1 MRGGAAAGVAGPVV
15 FTGAWIVSS
24 LRQTGHPAADLQISG
39 LAAPDARDPWIMIAG
54 FLVLGGCSVA
64 FGQTLHD
71 ALGGQGR
78 APGRAG
84 PAPRLI
90 QGAGILTIAAGLLR
104 RDHLV
109 LTAGSVSWHNHA
121 HDVISAAIYVDLVL
135 AQLML
140 AVRFGRDR
148 QCRGQPGWP
157 GTASW
162 VRSESVSWVRWRPW
176 LLASA
181 TATAAALAVFA
192 ADTSAA
198 EAGILQRVAVTI
210 PLAAITAIAARLLR
224 NPGTAPLPPRAGGLA
239 RPAWWPCNRGSAAR
253 FPALACPDYAAPAT
267 RSSGRNARQTTAAR
281 RFRPCSGRSSGR
293 SRSASRSFRRLV
305 LGTRNSPSI
314 ILVGLT
320 PRPGRPR
327 RPGP

>member
-24 LRQTGHPAADLQISG
+24 LRQIGHPAADLQISG

-78 APGRAG
+78 APGRVG

-90 QGAGILTIAAGLLR
+90 QAAGILTIAAGLLR
-104 RDHLV
+104 RDHLL

-140 AVRFGRDR
+140 AARFGRDR
-148 QCRGQPGWP
+148 QGRGRPGWP
-157 GTASW
+157 RTASW
-162 VRSESVSWVRWRPW
+162 VRPESASLVRPESASWVRWRPW

-198 EAGILQRVAVTI
+198 DAGILQRVAVTI
-210 PLAAITAIAARLLR
+210 PLAAITAIAARLLKAQEA
-224 NPGTAPLPPRAGGLA
+224 APWTPPAGGLA
-239 RPAWWPCNRGSAAR
+239 RRAWWPCNRGSAAR
-253 FPALACPDYAAPAT
+253 FPAAARPDYAAPAT
-267 RSSGRNARQTTAAR
+267 RSSGRNARQRTAAR
-281 RFRPCSGRSSGR
+281 RFRPCRSRSSGR
-293 SRSASRSFRRLV
+293 SRSASRNFRRLV
-305 LGTRNSPSI
+305 LGT
-314 ILVGLT
+314 
-320 PRPGRPR
+320 
-327 RPGP
+327 

>member
-1 MRGGAAAGVAGPVV
+1 MRAGGPAGIAGSVV
-15 FTGAWIVSS
+15 FTGAWIASS

-71 ALGGQGR
+71 ALGGQG

-90 QGAGILTIAAGLLR
+90 QGAGVLTIAAGLLR
-104 RDHLV
+104 RDHL
-109 LTAGSVSWHNHA
+109 LMTAGSVSWHNHA
-121 HDVISAAIYVDLVL
+121 HDLISAVIYTDLVL

-140 AVRFGRDR
+140 AMRFGRDR
-148 QCRGQPGWP
+148 KAREQRGRPGS
-157 GTASW
+157 ASW
-162 VRSESVSWVRWRPW
+162 LRWRPW

-181 TATAAALAVFA
+181 TATAVALAAFA

-210 PLAAITAIAARLLR
+210 PLAAITAIAARLL
-224 NPGTAPLPPRAGGLA
+224 NAPE
-239 RPAWWPCNRGSAAR
+239 
-253 FPALACPDYAAPAT
+253 AP
-267 RSSGRNARQTTAAR
+267 
-281 RFRPCSGRSSGR
+281 
-293 SRSASRSFRRLV
+293 
-305 LGTRNSPSI
+305 
-314 ILVGLT
+314 
-320 PRPGRPR
+320 
-327 RPGP
+327 